1 MTLAYTIILDSSSD
15 TSPSAPGL
23 SYDIESQPKN
33 PPQFR
38 NALLVTHYKRPRS
51 QSTDTSSATSTS
63 YTSKPLITEI
73 PITSR
78 FQSQPSLTHTP
89 LVHIPNPES
98 VARYV
103 NYKPP
108 TDFEIVRIQPQ
119 LNPVHILDT
128 NYPPVPSLQLPSES
142 NRSTLS
148 NIYPPIKPLRK
159 PFTSLSNLLD
169 DPSEYIPSQ
178 DSASSLFVPHDRRD
192 RRNLPSRR
200 LNTTDTPTLNFSA
213 LSSSSTLRLARQH
226 VQPLSSDTH
235 SSEIVPQAC
244 LHLVLILLHY
254 FLLTFKL
261 HSFLEIY
268 SLKV

>member
-1 MTLAYTIILDSSSD
+1 MTLAYIIILDSSSD
-15 TSPSAPGL
+15 TSHSAPGL
-23 SYDIESQPKN
+23 SYDVESQPNN
-33 PPQFR
+33 PPQFH
-38 NALLVTHYKRPRS
+38 NAIPVTPSKRPRS

-63 YTSKPLITEI
+63 YTSTPPITEI
-73 PITSR
+73 PITSS

-89 LVHIPNPES
+89 LVHIPNPAS

-108 TDFEIVRIQPQ
+108 TAIEIVRLQPQ

-148 NIYPPIKPLRK
+148 KMYPPIKLLRK

-178 DSASSLFVPHDRRD
+178 DSASSLFVPHDRRN
-192 RRNLPSRR
+192 RRNLP
-200 LNTTDTPTLNFSA
+200 
-213 LSSSSTLRLARQH
+213 
-226 VQPLSSDTH
+226 
-235 SSEIVPQAC
+235 
-244 LHLVLILLHY
+244 
-254 FLLTFKL
+254 
-261 HSFLEIY
+261 
-268 SLKV
+268 